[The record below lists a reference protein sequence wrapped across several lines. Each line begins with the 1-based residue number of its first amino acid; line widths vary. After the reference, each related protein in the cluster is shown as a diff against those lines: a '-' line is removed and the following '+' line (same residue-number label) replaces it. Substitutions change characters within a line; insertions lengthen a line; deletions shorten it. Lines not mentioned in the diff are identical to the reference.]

1 MLPAGL
7 SFNAVSPKAL
17 DAAKAA
23 RLPRAFWA
31 WDEIIPMNRSGYW
44 PSTPSTNLLYGLS
57 ESLDMLLGEGLDNV
71 FARHQRWAAGVRA
84 AVHAW
89 GLPVQCADPAV
100 YSPVL
105 TGVITP
111 EGVDADALRRLI
123 HQRFDLSLGT
133 GLGKLK
139 GRMFRM
145 GHLGDSND
153 LTLVAMVAGV
163 EMGMKLTGI
172 KLAGSG
178 VHAAMDHFASH
189 AAPAALQKAA

>member
-1 MLPAGL
+1 
-7 SFNAVSPKAL
+7 
-17 DAAKAA
+17 
-23 RLPRAFWA
+23 
-31 WDEIIPMNRSGYW
+31 
-44 PSTPSTNLLYGLS
+44 
-57 ESLDMLLGEGLDNV
+57 
-71 FARHQRWAAGVRA
+71 VRA
-84 AVHAW
+84 AVEAW
-89 GLPVQCADPAV
+89 DLPIQCADPAV

-111 EGVDADALRRLI
+111 PGVDADALRQLI
-123 HQRFDLSLGT
+123 YERFDLSLGT

-163 EMGMKLTGI
+163 EMGLKLAGV

-178 VHAAMDHFASH
+178 VHAAMDHFSQH
-189 AAPAALQKAA
+189 APAPLPQRA

>member
-1 MLPAGL
+1 
-7 SFNAVSPKAL
+7 
-17 DAAKAA
+17 
-23 RLPRAFWA
+23 
-31 WDEIIPMNRSGYW
+31 MNNTGYW
-44 PSTPSTNLLYGLS
+44 PYTPSTNLLYGLS
-57 ESLDMLLGEGLDNV
+57 EALDMILGEGLDNV
-71 FARHQRWAAGVRA
+71 FARHQRWGAGVRA
-84 AVHAW
+84 AVKAW
-89 GLPVQCADPAV
+89 GLPIQCADPAV

-111 EGVDADALRRLI
+111 EGVDADALRKLI
-123 HQRFDLSLGT
+123 HARFDLSLGT

-163 EMGMKLTGI
+163 EMGLKLAGVQ
-172 KLAGSG
+172 LAGSG

-189 AAPAALQKAA
+189 PAPSPLKNAS